1 MSRIFVFAASKAE
14 ADPLARLLGVS
25 RWDSASHAG
34 PITAGPNQLE
44 FFITGMGPK
53 QAGERTAQI
62 LSHGLG
68 LRSPGERQ
76 AEDPD
81 LAILIGFC
89 GSLTASLPESA
100 IVMYSS
106 CISAR
111 NGGSPRV
118 CAPEISEHVTALL
131 NAQTV
136 ACRPV
141 LGITSPRVAITK
153 DDKLRLAGTGAQ
165 VVDMETYEVLS
176 VAHKFG
182 VPAVVVRVVSD
193 SLDRNLPDFNRA
205 LNPDG
210 SVNNGMAFRVML
222 GSPLLTVRAYLAS
235 TRAARRL
242 ANALGP
248 VLSSDFPRHT

>member
-44 FFITGMGPK
+44 FFITGMGPR
-53 QAGERTAQI
+53 QAGEQAIQI
-62 LSHGLG
+62 LSRGSDQQSQG
-68 LRSPGERQ
+68 KRQGESPD
-76 AEDPD
+76 A
-81 LAILIGFC
+81 AIVIGFC

-106 CISAR
+106 CLSAM
-111 NGGSPRV
+111 NGGSS
-118 CAPEISEHVTALL
+118 CLCTPELSEHVTALL
-131 NAQTV
+131 NAQNV
-136 ACRPV
+136 ACKSV
-141 LGITSPRVAITK
+141 LGITSPRVATTK
-153 DDKLRLAGTGAQ
+153 DDKLKLAGTGAQ

-176 VAHKFG
+176 AAHKFG

-193 SLDRNLPDFNRA
+193 SLDRKLPDFNRA
-205 LNPDG
+205 MNTDG
-210 SVNNGMAFRVML
+210 SVNNGMALRVML

-235 TRAARRL
+235 TRAARHL
-242 ANALGP
+242 ATALGP
-248 VLSSDFPRHT
+248 VLSADFPRHT